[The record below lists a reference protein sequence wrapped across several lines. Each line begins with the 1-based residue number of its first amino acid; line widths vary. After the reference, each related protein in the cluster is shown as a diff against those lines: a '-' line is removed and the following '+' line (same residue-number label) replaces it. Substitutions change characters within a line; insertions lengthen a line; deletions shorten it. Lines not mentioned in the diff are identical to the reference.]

1 MVQNIK
7 DFEISY
13 SQEILRKGIHLISL
27 SIPITYSFVTK
38 EFALSILIPMTILSI
53 IFDFAS
59 RKKNKF
65 RLYYHKIFGKML
77 RPHEYYDVFTL
88 NGASWV
94 LITAV
99 LCILVF
105 PKLLMVTGFSIL
117 IVSDVSSALIGRRY
131 GKHKL
136 FIGKSWEGTTA
147 FWVSAFIVIIVI
159 GLAVNAPWTY
169 FLFGFIAAII
179 GGFAEA
185 IAPIIK
191 MDDNITIP
199 VSIGFVMWGGAL
211 ISEIY
216 LLEPFLHCL

>member
-38 EFALSILIPMTILSI
+38 EFALSLLIPITILSI

-59 RKKNKF
+59 RENNKF
-65 RLYYHKIFGKML
+65 RYYYHKIFGKML

-94 LITAV
+94 FITAV

-105 PKLLMVTGFSIL
+105 PKLIMVTGFSIL

-136 FIGKSWEGTTA
+136 FIRKSWEGTAA
-147 FWVSAFIVIIVI
+147 FWVSAFMVIIVI
-159 GLAVNAPWTY
+159 GLLLNAPWTF
-169 FLFGFIAAII
+169 FLFGFIAAFV

-199 VSIGFVMWGGAL
+199 VSIGLVMWVGEW
-211 ISEIY
+211 ISVTY
-216 LLEPFLHCL
+216 LSMPFMDYL